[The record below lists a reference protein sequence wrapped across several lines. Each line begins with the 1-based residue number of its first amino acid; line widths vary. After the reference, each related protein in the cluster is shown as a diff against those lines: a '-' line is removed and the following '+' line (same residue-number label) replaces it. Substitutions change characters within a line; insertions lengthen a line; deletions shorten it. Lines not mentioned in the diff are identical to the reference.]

1 MGRGIIPHQIQ
12 AMVERWNLRI
22 IFKLQKNVQEIEK
35 VYQWTEKKIPRKIAI
50 SCFTD
55 ILD

>member
-22 IFKLQKNVQEIEK
+22 IFKLQKNVQEIENI
-35 VYQWTEKKIPRKIAI
+35 YQGTEKKIPRKTAI